1 MRITSEN
8 LDETIERNAQI
19 CKEVDDHIA
28 FIEKRLIKWRSF
40 PIEQQAFEILKEH
53 QLIEIPIPDLNWGG
67 AIRKFPNGHNVPI
80 INTAQPRVYQ
90 YFIYWHEIYHLT
102 ESEELKL
109 HESGYNISV
118 EFDLTERKADYF
130 ASQMIFGN
138 GDLYDYFHSLEYE
151 DFFVKIAHSMK
162 SYKAPY
168 KAVLIQLYQL
178 AKKNQNQALQGE
190 VKANFDKHLTTQEWE
205 SLFQE
210 YSLDDSLIKPSF
222 VTNLNA
228 IKRPIKEEIKLHSD
242 VPLFA
247 DNLRIVEGW
256 EKEFKQ
262 DFKKT

>member
-1 MRITSEN
+1 MRITSSN

-19 CKEVDDHIA
+19 HNEVKAHIS

-67 AIRKFPNGHNVPI
+67 AIRKFPNCHNVPI

-109 HESGYNISV
+109 HGNDYDISV

-130 ASQMIFGN
+130 ASRMIFGD

-151 DFFVKIAHSMK
+151 DFFVKIAHCMK

-178 AKKNQNQALQGE
+178 AKKNQNQAVQEL
-190 VKANFDKHLTTQEWE
+190 VKSHFDKQLTTQTWE

-210 YSLDDSLIKPSF
+210 YSLDDTLIKPSY

-228 IKRPIKEEIKLHSD
+228 IKGPIKEEIKQHSD
-242 VPLFA
+242 VELFA
-247 DNLRIVEGW
+247 ENLRVVEEW
-256 EKEFKQ
+256 EKEFKYELN
-262 DFKKT
+262 KS